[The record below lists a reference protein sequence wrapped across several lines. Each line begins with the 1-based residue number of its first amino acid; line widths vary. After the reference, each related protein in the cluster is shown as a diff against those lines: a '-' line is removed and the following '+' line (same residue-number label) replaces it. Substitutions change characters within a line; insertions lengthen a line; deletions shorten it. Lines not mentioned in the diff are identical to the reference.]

1 MLEVVVNKD
10 ELIPQI
16 DPAASKII
24 SQAKKIEDIGGVR
37 YVVDL
42 VNPKFRNILQQLS
55 EWHQDSNLT
64 TILDQLKATGG
75 KDYDRWQAAT
85 PEYSSE
91 IGLLAPGG
99 RAFLFATSRQRFYQ
113 ESLYQTIAE
122 RVAGALHG
130 PQGHFDVELILTMGR
145 GEIDEIQP
153 SLVLKKATQEIIKDD
168 LPLSRVQA
176 SSLNHNFHALCA
188 PPEVREVVLGS
199 FFRGS
204 EEHRTALIAQS
215 EVIRIL
221 AIRELEGKS

>member
-42 VNPKFRNILQQLS
+42 VNPKFQNILRQLS

-75 KDYDRWQAAT
+75 KDYDRWQAAN

-91 IGLLAPGG
+91 IGG
-99 RAFLFATSRQRFYQ
+99 RAFSFVTSRQELYQ

-204 EEHRTALIAQS
+204 EEHRTVLIAQL

-221 AIRELEGKS
+221 AIQELEAKS